1 MSRSRRPGSARVSR
15 ASALLVVAGPLAL
28 AGLTGC
34 GLLFEDP
41 GPPEPRLPSPTAPA
55 DEALRLPEPPSPPAG
70 QATGGNPNPDDVP
83 SDWASRAAAA
93 EAGGLPAGLGT
104 LRQEELAIRVRR
116 GELEIFVVPLHEA
129 VIRTAA
135 PDTWERLSALGLAH
149 RRWFRDRTGSDA
161 PYRLFLVALYT
172 EFEPLAFEAEE
183 LALVSGGLRLRHVA
197 LRALTPGWDQQRLLP
212 GEPQM
217 AVYAFPPEVV
227 LASDLEV
234 EYREVRSRDWTRI
247 LSAVEAEQARVRA
260 RAGGR

>member
-1 MSRSRRPGSARVSR
+1 MTRCPGTPR
-15 ASALLVVAGPLAL
+15 ASRGAALPAMAVAMLA
-28 AGLTGC
+28 GC

-41 GPPEPRLPSPTAPA
+41 GPPEPRDPSSSPA
-55 DEALRLPEPPSPPAG
+55 DEALRLPEPTIPF
-70 QATGGNPNPDDVP
+70 GGVPGTWEAP
-83 SDWASRAAAA
+83 SDWATRAAAA

-104 LRQEELAIRVRR
+104 LRQEELAIRIRR

-161 PYRLFLVALYT
+161 PYRIFLVALYT
-172 EFEPLAFEAEE
+172 ESEPLFFEAEE
-183 LALVSGGLRLRHVA
+183 LTLVSGGLRLRHVA
-197 LRALTPGWDQQRLLP
+197 LRGLTPGWDQQRLQP

-227 LASDLEV
+227 LSSDLEV

-247 LSAVEAEQARVRA
+247 LSLVEAEQARVRA
-260 RAGGR
+260 RAGED

>member
-1 MSRSRRPGSARVSR
+1 MSRRRRSESPRRGQI
-15 ASALLVVAGPLAL
+15 SALLVMAGPLAL

-41 GPPEPRLPSPTAPA
+41 GPPQPRPPSPTAPA
-55 DEALRLPEPPSPPAG
+55 DEALRLPEPPAPAAG
-70 QATGGNPNPDDVP
+70 QVSGGDRVP

-161 PYRLFLVALYT
+161 PYRMFLVALYT

-227 LASDLEV
+227 LSSDLEV
-234 EYREVRSRDWTRI
+234 EYREVRSRDWARI
-247 LSAVEAEQARVRA
+247 LAVVEAEQARVRA
-260 RAGGR
+260 RAGGT